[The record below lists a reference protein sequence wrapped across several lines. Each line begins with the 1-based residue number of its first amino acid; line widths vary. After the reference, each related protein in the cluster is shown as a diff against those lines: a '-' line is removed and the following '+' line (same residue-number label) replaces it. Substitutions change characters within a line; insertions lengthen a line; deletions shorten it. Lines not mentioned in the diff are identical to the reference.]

1 MSALRFDWDP
11 VKARLKLR
19 KHGIEFDEARTAFAD
34 DDAILLVD
42 SAHADA
48 EDRFYLLGLSA
59 KLRLLVV
66 IHCYRAD
73 DAVIRL
79 ISARKATP
87 SERAQYDARWTR

>member
-1 MSALRFDWDP
+1 MHENGTLPRAAIRETTEADP
-11 VKARLKLR
+11 TRSIAMYIL
-19 KHGIEFDEARTAFAD
+19 HTYIPDERTS
-34 DDAILLVD
+34 V
-42 SAHADA
+42 
-48 EDRFYLLGLSA
+48 RLGLSA